1 MIKQVRDRLDD
12 KQFTGVIEAVNDKK
26 RIGRV
31 KVRVHQLHGRPGDK
45 QFIETEDLPWASPTT
60 DLTGGSFTVAG
71 IGKVV
76 NVIFVEGDIYR
87 PVYSSALHL
96 NYNLQEKLL
105 SLTDEQYAEFYALA
119 YDDKH
124 QYYQDLKDGLMFD
137 YVKSKFN
144 IRPNGD
150 MIMGLRDNK
159 ANLFLGSEDAS
170 EPAMLTARWLKFFDK
185 LIGVLLGV
193 KGGPYIGN
201 LGADVIPAPALMDIV
216 NEHYA
221 IRDTFKSEHVFI
233 TDNQRVKPNERKF
246 DKNISADL
254 FNSESTYEKRPV
266 SEAVGYVP
274 AARSES
280 ASVPAGVAPDAF
292 LNQIGTSKLP
302 KNPLPIEL
310 AKLANPVGGSV
321 ANGLIPVSALG
332 KSRYLA
338 QSFGD
343 ERAFLL
349 PDAAIEFDSLLDD
362 YNRLR
367 SSDMPDIIPMKGYQ
381 SILRQEAI
389 SKQFADAANR
399 GEDPFGWGNQVE
411 LYWGLKVKPSD
422 NVRIKAMLNDPK
434 IEAKSGEEKTLRWLQ
449 KNAPLRGWY
458 LAGRDANGDA
468 QWWHWIYK
476 Q

>member
-12 KQFTGVIEAVNDKK
+12 KQFTGVIEAIQDKK

-45 QFIETEDLPWASPTT
+45 QFIETEDLPWASPST
-60 DLTGGSFTVAG
+60 DLAGGSFMVAS

-76 NVIFVEGDIYR
+76 NVTFVEGDVYR
-87 PVYSSALHL
+87 PIYDASIHM

-105 SLTDEQYAEFYALA
+105 SLTEEEYEEFYAINF
-119 YDDKH
+119 DDRH
-124 QYYQDLKDGLMFD
+124 QYFHDIKEGLTFD

-150 MIMGLRDNK
+150 MIMGLRDNNS
-159 ANLFLGSEDAS
+159 NLFIGSEDAT

-185 LIGVLLGV
+185 LMGVLLGT

-216 NEHYA
+216 NEYYA

-233 TDNQRVKPNERKF
+233 TDNQRVKPSDRKF
-246 DKNISADL
+246 DKKIFADL
-254 FNSESTYEKRPV
+254 YNNESNYAKQLIPTEN
-266 SEAVGYVP
+266 GYVP
-274 AARSES
+274 ASRAES
-280 ASVPAGVAPDAF
+280 ANVPAGVAPDAF
-292 LNQIGTSKLP
+292 LSQLSSSKLP

-310 AKLANPVGGSV
+310 AKLANPVGDTI
-321 ANGLIPVSALG
+321 ANGLIPISALA

-338 QSFGD
+338 QGFGD

-349 PDAAIEFDSLLDD
+349 PDAANKFDSLLDD
-362 YNRLR
+362 YNNQR
-367 SSDMPDIIPMKGYQ
+367 SADMPDIIPMKGYQ
-381 SILRQEAI
+381 SVLRQEAI
-389 SKQFADAANR
+389 SKQFTDAPNR

-422 NVRIKAMLNDPK
+422 NIRIKAMINDPS
-434 IEAKSGEEKTLRWLQ
+434 IVAVSGEEKTLRWLQ
-449 KNAPLRGWY
+449 KNAPLRGWK
-458 LAGRDANGDA
+458 LAGRDANGNA
-468 QWWHWIYK
+468 QWWHWIYN
-476 Q
+476 